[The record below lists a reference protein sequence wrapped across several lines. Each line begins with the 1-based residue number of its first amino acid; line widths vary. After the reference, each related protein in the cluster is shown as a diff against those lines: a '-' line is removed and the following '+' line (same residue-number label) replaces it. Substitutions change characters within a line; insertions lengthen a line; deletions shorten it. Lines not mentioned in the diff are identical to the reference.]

1 MERKLEGKPVH
12 NPFASVSVSLVALV
26 VVLFGIAVAM
36 WGCPQY
42 GVYSAKM
49 HGQGELAQ
57 AQGNRMALVATA
69 NAQDEAAKAFA
80 NATSRRVS
88 GWVAAAK
95 QGCHDL
101 GRDGD
106 QRCEEFLIS
115 QATLY
120 SIAKEGHEGVNLVI
134 GSGAPPTV
142 AVQPAR

>member
-1 MERKLEGKPVH
+1 MQ
-12 NPFASVSVSLVALV
+12 NPLTTVSLSTLALV
-26 VVLFGIAVAM
+26 VVLGLVAVGM

-80 NATSRRVS
+80 DATSRRVS

-95 QGCHDL
+95 AGCHEL

-106 QRCEEFLIS
+106 QRCEEYLIG

-134 GSGAPPTV
+134 GSGSPPAV
-142 AVQPAR
+142 AVQSPGR